1 MREPSSQDDAF
12 ADFYNRL
19 PKPSQPREGA
29 QDAASGERQAAHDT
43 APPSPTATGK
53 ASSAH
58 GRDGT
63 TIEDLFPTDTGSQAV
78 HKARHDRDRRKS
90 RIAAWSMFAIIL
102 LILGGVAAGGAWV
115 WTTYEG
121 PIRSFMGWEEPKD
134 FEEGLAE
141 GDVLVTIVVGDT
153 GSTISDTLFEAGV
166 TKTADAFYSHLISTG
181 QDPTFQ
187 PGVYTLHYKMTSAAA
202 LEAILDPANRRE
214 NSVVVTE
221 GMTMSQAISALA
233 AGTGVSE
240 DELRAEAA
248 NYTQFGV
255 PAASPSIEGW
265 LFPATYTFEE
275 NVTARDA
282 IQRLVTETF
291 SRLDALGVPEA
302 DRQQV
307 LTLAAL
313 VQKESGPSI
322 EDMHKIARV
331 FLNRVA
337 EGMPLQ
343 SDATVAYGAGITG
356 TVWTT
361 DAERGDESNP
371 YNTYV
376 HLGMPIGPISN
387 PGEHAIEAAMSP
399 AAGDWLY
406 FVAVDLRTGET
417 AFSATYE
424 EHLAAVE
431 RLEQWCAQQENESY
445 CA

>member
-1 MREPSSQDDAF
+1 MREPSSQDDAL
-12 ADFYNRL
+12 A
-19 PKPSQPREGA
+19 
-29 QDAASGERQAAHDT
+29 
-43 APPSPTATGK
+43 
-53 ASSAH
+53 
-58 GRDGT
+58 
-63 TIEDLFPTDTGSQAV
+63 DLFLAETGGQAV

-90 RIAAWSMFAIIL
+90 RIAAWSMFGIIL
-102 LILGGVAAGGAWV
+102 LLLGAVAAGGAWV

-141 GDVLVTIVVGDT
+141 GDVLITIVVGDT

-181 QDPTFQ
+181 QNPTFQ
-187 PGVYTLHYKMTSAAA
+187 PGVYALHYKMTSAAA

-221 GMTMSQAISALA
+221 GMTVSQAISALA
-233 AGTGVSE
+233 AGIGVSE

-282 IQRLVTETF
+282 LQRLVTETF

-361 DAERGDESNP
+361 DAERADESNP

-376 HLGMPIGPISN
+376 HLGMPVGPISN
-387 PGEHAIEAAMSP
+387 PGEHAIEAAMAP

-417 AFSATYE
+417 VFSATYE

-431 RLEQWCAQQENESY
+431 QLEHWCSQQENESY